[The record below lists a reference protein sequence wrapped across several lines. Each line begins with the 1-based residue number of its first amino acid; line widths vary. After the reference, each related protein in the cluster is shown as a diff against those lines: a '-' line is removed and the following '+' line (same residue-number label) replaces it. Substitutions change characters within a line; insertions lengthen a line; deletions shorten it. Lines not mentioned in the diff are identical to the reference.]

1 MPTQSTTYNSRVTS
15 EALEKKF
22 RDTFTSQ
29 AGAELIDDLY
39 AQGVIVPT
47 VDFTSA
53 ALGSELP
60 SFLQTAWDFS
70 TSHNTVAGGP
80 VNIISGGAGFYKVDL
95 VCTAV
100 VASGAIEAKIFLT
113 NGLTQ
118 VVIWEMNTP
127 STSVQSNTVTQ
138 QDEFYVFLESGFTL
152 TATTDQPAAKL
163 DIWTRNVADLYGNL
177 TNPLNFS
184 SQ

>member
-1 MPTQSTTYNSRVTS
+1 MPINSNSYNSRVTS
-15 EALEKKF
+15 EQLEKKF

-29 AGAELIDDLY
+29 SGSELVSDLY
-39 AQGVIVPT
+39 AQGTIVPT

-60 SFLQTAWDFS
+60 TYLQTAWDFS
-70 TSHNTVAGGP
+70 TDHNTVAGGP
-80 VNIISGGAGFYKVDL
+80 VNIITSGSGFYKIDL

-100 VASGAIEAKIFLT
+100 VASGAIEAKVFIT
-113 NGLTQ
+113 NGLTN

-138 QDEFYVFLESGFTL
+138 QNEFYVFLESGFTL
-152 TATTDQPAAKL
+152 IAQTDQPAAKL